1 MILYNTTYSVA
12 NEVEQDWLHWMKTSH
27 IPSMLATGLP
37 AGHKVLRLLTEID
50 NGGATY
56 SVQLDFN
63 AMEDY
68 FTYQSLHADTMQQQ
82 IQDRFANQFVSFDTL
97 LEDA

>member
-12 NEVEQDWLHWMKTSH
+12 NEVEREWLHWMKTNH
-27 IPSMLATGLP
+27 IPTILATGLP
-37 AGHKVLRLLTEID
+37 AGHKMLRLLTELD
-50 NGGATY
+50 NGGTTF

-68 FTYQSLHADTMQQQ
+68 FTYQSLHADTMQQR
-82 IQDRFANQFVSFDTL
+82 IHDRFANQFVSFDTL

>member
-12 NEVEQDWLHWMKTSH
+12 NEVEKEWLHWVKTDH
-27 IPSMLATGLP
+27 IPTIIATEIP
-37 AGHKVLRLLTEID
+37 ASYRILRLLTEVD

-56 SVQLDFN
+56 SLQLDFN

-68 FTYQSLHADTMQQQ
+68 FTYLNQHADNMQQR
-82 IQDRFANQFVSFDTL
+82 IEDRFANQFLSFDTL
-97 LEDA
+97 LEEV

>member
-27 IPSMLATGLP
+27 IPAILATGLP
-37 AGHKVLRLLTEID
+37 ISHKVLRLLTEID

-68 FTYQSLHADTMQQQ
+68 FTYQSLHANSMQQR
-82 IQDRFANQFVSFDTL
+82 IQDRFSNQFVSFDTL
-97 LEDA
+97 LEDV

>member
-12 NEVEQDWLHWMKTSH
+12 NEVAREWLHWMRTDH
-27 IPSMLATGLP
+27 IPALLATGLP
-37 AGHKVLRLLTEID
+37 IGHKLLRLLTELD
-50 NGGATY
+50 NGGTTF
-56 SVQLDFN
+56 SVQLDFT

-68 FTYQSLHADTMQQQ
+68 FTYQNLHADAMQQR
-82 IQDRFANQFVSFDTL
+82 IQNRFANQFVSFDTL